1 MKSTGTALI
10 FIIIITICSIF
21 VANVTNLISTDKNI
35 LKKLDG
41 SQSDEAYN
49 NIANHEKLHMTD
61 SDNHLMWFIQIS
73 DLHISIFSDPLRAI
87 HLKDFARKTIDA
99 IRPAVVLASGD
110 LTDAKAPNII
120 VSAQYEKEWKTYYDI
135 LYEAGVQDKTVWLD
149 IRGNHDNFDVPGRNS
164 SRNYF
169 TKYSI
174 QGRRHPR
181 SYMYQKKVGTEKY
194 TFIAVDAC
202 LDPGPKRPHN
212 FIGLLKKEDTD
223 LLKEYAVQS
232 RANGGNY
239 TIWFGHY
246 PTSCILAP
254 DTKGVRNVFGQ
265 FQEGYVY
272 LCGHLHTFGG
282 MIPNMYTLHKEG
294 FMELELGDWKDNR
307 M

>member
-1 MKSTGTALI
+1 MKPTGTALL
-10 FIIIITICSIF
+10 FIIVITICSIF
-21 VANVTNLISTDKNI
+21 VANVTNLISTDMDVKNAEI
-35 LKKLDG
+35 Y
-41 SQSDEAYN
+41 YN
-49 NIANHEKLHMTD
+49 KPVTEHDLQMTD
-61 SDNHLMWFIQIS
+61 SDEHLMWFIQIS

-87 HLKDFARKTIDA
+87 HLKDFAMNTIDA
-99 IRPAVVLASGD
+99 IKPAVVLASGD

-120 VSAQYEKEWKTYYDI
+120 VSAQYEKEWQTYYNI
-135 LYEAGVQDKTVWLD
+135 LYEAGIQDKTVWLD

-164 SRNYF
+164 SKNFF

-174 QGRRHPR
+174 QGKRNQK
-181 SYMYQKKVGTEKY
+181 SYMYQKKVGNEKY

-223 LLKEYAVQS
+223 MLTDFAEKSKAS
-232 RANGGNY
+232 GGNY

-246 PTSCILAP
+246 PSSCILAP
-254 DTKGVRNVFGQ
+254 GAGPRGVRGVIGAVP
-265 FQEGYVY
+265 EGYVY

-282 MIPNMYTLHKEG
+282 MVPNMYTLHKEG
-294 FMELELGDWKDNR
+294 FLELELGDWKNNR